1 LLLGPFLILGIILGS
16 WFDQWLDAQE
26 AFAWFT
32 NLTGRL
38 TWPPGM
44 VVWPVVSALAVLGA
58 IELKRIYDAAGMAV
72 SRRVVVTLV
81 LVSLAMVAFIPKGLD
96 GVAGAALV
104 NSVFTVILVGTLMF
118 HSRHKQVD
126 GAIMQA
132 GGALLAMVYLG
143 IMFGFLLLIRREN
156 SAWILLWV
164 LVTTKA
170 SDIGA
175 YFVGRAIGKHKLI
188 PWLSPGKT
196 WEGLFGGM
204 VFSGLVGGGLAVLMR
219 ESSVPAPGFVIAAL
233 MGVAFAVVGTAGDLV
248 MSLLKRDAGVKD
260 AGKSLPGF
268 GGVLDVLDSVLL
280 VAPVAFWLLRLAVQA
295 TPDALNLLE

>member
-1 LLLGPFLILGIILGS
+1 M
-16 WFDQWLDAQE
+16 
-26 AFAWFT
+26 
-32 NLTGRL
+32 TGRA

-44 VVWPVVSALAVLGA
+44 VVWPVVSGLAVFGA
-58 IELKRIYDAAGMAV
+58 IELKRIYDAAGMTV

-81 LVSLAMVAFIPKGLD
+81 LVCLATVAFIPKHLD

-104 NSVFTVILVGTLMF
+104 NSVITVILIGTLIF
-118 HSRHKQVD
+118 HTRNKQVE
-126 GAIMQA
+126 GAIAQA
-132 GGALLAMVYLG
+132 GGAMLAMVYLG
-143 IMFGFLLLIRREN
+143 IMFGFLLLIRREH

-164 LVTTKA
+164 LVTTKS

-175 YFVGRAIGKHKLI
+175 YFVGRAIGRHKLI

-204 VFSGLVGGGLAVLMR
+204 VFSGLVGGGLAVFMR
-219 ESSVPAPGFVIAAL
+219 ESSVNAPVFLVAVL
-233 MGVAFAVVGTAGDLV
+233 MGVVFACVGTTGDLV

-260 AGKSLPGF
+260 AGQSLPGF

-280 VAPVAFWLLRLAVQA
+280 VAPVAFWMLRLVTLGTQSAGS
-295 TPDALNLLE
+295 LLE